1 MSLVRSLGFS
11 TPMILLCTIMMG
23 TLSLIASFFDRTG
36 NSQHRVA
43 RAWARMLLAV
53 SFIRVRVEGL
63 EKLDPRGAYVFVANH
78 GSFMD
83 IPALLAS
90 LPQQFRFFAKKGL
103 FRIPF
108 LGTHLRRAGH
118 LPVDR
123 SSPRNS
129 LKTMLEAARIIG
141 GRGVSVLNFPE
152 GGRSATGL
160 REFKEGPAYIAIKAG
175 VPVVPVAIVG
185 MRELLP
191 MGSIHLRSGKVVLRV
206 GDPIPTIGMAAS
218 DRAELTGRLYGE
230 VSRLLGEGE
239 LQQKPSIPRREH

>member
-1 MSLVRSLGFS
+1 MGETMSLARSLFFS
-11 TPMILLCTIMMG
+11 TPLIALCTIVMG
-23 TLSLIASFFDRTG
+23 TLSLIDSFFDHTG
-36 NSQHRVA
+36 NSQHRLA

-53 SFIRVRVEGL
+53 CFVRVRVEGL
-63 EKLDPRGAYVFVANH
+63 EKLDPHGAYVFVANH
-78 GSFMD
+78 GSFLD

-103 FRIPF
+103 FSIPF

-123 SSPRNS
+123 SSPRAS
-129 LKTMLEAARIIG
+129 LKSMKEGARIISG
-141 GRGVSVLNFPE
+141 HGVSVLNFPE
-152 GGRSATGL
+152 GGRSAEGL

-191 MGSIHLRSGKVVLRV
+191 MGAIHLRSGNVVLRV
-206 GDPIPTIGMAAS
+206 GDPIDTKGLDAS
-218 DRAELTGRLYGE
+218 DRTELTQRLYRE
-230 VSRLLGEGE
+230 VSQLLA
-239 LQQKPSIPRREH
+239 Q

>member
-1 MSLVRSLGFS
+1 MSLVRSLLFS
-11 TPMILLCTIMMG
+11 APLIALSTIVMG
-23 TLSLIASFFDRTG
+23 TLSLMASFFDHTG
-36 NSQHRVA
+36 NSLHRVA

-53 SFIRVRVEGL
+53 CFIRVRVEGL

-90 LPQQFRFFAKKGL
+90 LPQQFRFFAKTEL

-123 SSPRNS
+123 SSPRAS
-129 LKTMLEAARIIG
+129 LKSMQEAARIIS

-152 GGRSATGL
+152 GGRSAEGL

-191 MGSIHLRSGKVVLRV
+191 MGSINLRSGRVVLRV
-206 GDPIPTIGMAAS
+206 GDPISTVGMHAS
-218 DRAELTGRLYGE
+218 GRTELTGRLYRE
-230 VSRLLGEGE
+230 VSQLLAV
-239 LQQKPSIPRREH
+239 R